1 METNNV
7 STSNTQTKTSTASR
21 AIYFLIALA
30 TLMVVAFAAWRLA
43 PPPMARVTEYPML
56 EKDDIPAAIAS
67 GKDGSIWFT
76 IDFSSAIGVFRNG
89 KIERIDKGTRNM
101 DPIGIA
107 VDQANNAWYV
117 DAPALSIGR
126 VSPNNEIKTFPLGTP
141 VARLQRLTVAPD
153 GAVWFAE
160 GSAYSLT
167 RLKDNVLERY
177 QLQSARGTPY
187 GIAIAPDGKAW
198 ATLQQAGQIVRIDPK
213 DGKTDWFWVPTPA
226 SAPTDITVDAKGD
239 VWFLE
244 FRSNKLG
251 RIHNEEFTEFP
262 IPSESRTA
270 GVVGLAAAP
279 DGAIWFAM
287 VRDHGLGR
295 FKDGQF
301 KFFNLPRPDARP
313 IGVAA
318 DPAGNI
324 WYVDLTG
331 FLGKISYADAT
342 H

>member
-1 METNNV
+1 VNTTN
-7 STSNTQTKTSTASR
+7 SQTETSTNTGT
-21 AIYFLIALA
+21 IYFLVAVA
-30 TLMVVAFAAWRLA
+30 TLVAMGFAAWRLA
-43 PPPMARVTEYPML
+43 PPPTARVTEYPML
-56 EKDDIPAAIAS
+56 EKDDIPAAIAA

-76 IDFSSAIGVFRNG
+76 IDFSNAIGVFRNG
-89 KIERIDKGTRNM
+89 KIERINKGTRNM

-107 VDQANNAWYV
+107 VDQDSNAWYV

-126 VSPNNEIKTFPLGTP
+126 VSPNNEIKTFSLGTP

-160 GSAYSLT
+160 GSAYSVT
-167 RLKDNVLERY
+167 RLKDNVLERF

-187 GIAIAPDGKAW
+187 GVAIAPDGKAW
-198 ATLQQAGQIVRIDPK
+198 ATLQQAGQIVRINPS

-226 SAPTDITVDAKGD
+226 SAPTDITVDANGD

-244 FRSNKLG
+244 FRGNKLG
-251 RIHNEEFTEFP
+251 RIHNEEFTEYP
-262 IPSESRTA
+262 IPSASRTA
-270 GVVGLAAAP
+270 GVVGLTASP

-295 FKDGQF
+295 FKNGEF
-301 KFFNLPRPDARP
+301 KFFNLPRLDARP

-318 DPAGNI
+318 DPVGNI

-331 FLGKISYADAT
+331 FLGTISHADAT
-342 H
+342 R

>member
-1 METNNV
+1 MSVKNQ
-7 STSNTQTKTSTASR
+7 TSSSDSAR
-21 AIYFLIALA
+21 LMHVLIALA
-30 TLMVVAFAAWRLA
+30 SIIVMSFALWRIS
-43 PPPMARVTEYPML
+43 PPPTVRVTEFPML
-56 EKDDIPAAIAS
+56 EKDDIPAAIAT
-67 GKDGSIWFT
+67 GKDGSVWFT
-76 IDFSSAIGVFRNG
+76 IDFSNAIGVFRNG
-89 KIERIDKGTRNM
+89 KIERIEKGSRNM

-107 VDQANNAWYV
+107 VDGENNAWYV

-126 VSPNNEIKTFPLGTP
+126 VGPNNEIKTFSLGTP

-160 GSAYSLT
+160 GSAFSVT

-177 QLQSARGTPY
+177 QLQSARGAPY
-187 GIAIAPDGKAW
+187 GVAIAPDGKAW
-198 ATLQQAGQIVRIDPK
+198 ATLQQAGQIVRITPG

-226 SAPTDITVDAKGD
+226 SAPTDIIVDAKGD

-251 RIHNEEFTEFP
+251 RIRDEKFSEFA
-262 IPSESRTA
+262 IPSESRIA
-270 GVVGLAAAP
+270 GVVGLTDAP

-287 VRDHGLGR
+287 LRDHALGR

-301 KFFNLPRPDARP
+301 KFFNLPRFNARP
-313 IGVAA
+313 VGVAA
-318 DPAGNI
+318 DPSGNV

-331 FLGKISYADAT
+331 YLGYIAVADT
-342 H
+342 LR

>member
-1 METNNV
+1 MNKV
-7 STSNTQTKTSTASR
+7 SSQSTSSTDLR
-21 AIYFLIALA
+21 AIYFLIAVA
-30 TLMVVAFAAWRLA
+30 ALMVMMFAAWRIA
-43 PPPMARVTEYPML
+43 PLPAARVTEYSML
-56 EKDDIPAAIAS
+56 EKNDIPAAIAAA
-67 GKDGSIWFT
+67 KDGSIWFT

-89 KIERIDKGTRNM
+89 KIERIDKGSRNM
-101 DPIGIA
+101 DPIGLA
-107 VDQANNAWYV
+107 VDQDNNAWYV

-126 VSPNNEIKTFPLGTP
+126 VSPRNEIKTFPIGTP

-160 GSAYSLT
+160 GSAYSVT
-167 RLKDNVLERY
+167 RLKGDILERF

-187 GIAIAPDGKAW
+187 GVAIAPDGKAW

-226 SAPTDITVDAKGD
+226 SAPTDIVVDAKGD

-251 RIHNEEFTEFP
+251 LIHGETFSEFS
-262 IPSESRTA
+262 IPSEARTA
-270 GVVGLAAAP
+270 GVVGLTVAP
-279 DGAIWFAM
+279 DGAVWFAM
-287 VRDHGLGR
+287 VREHALGR
-295 FKDGQF
+295 FKNGQF
-301 KFFNLPRPDARP
+301 KFYNLPRPEARP

-324 WYVDLTG
+324 WYVDLVG
-331 FLGKISYADAT
+331 VLGKISAADASQ
-342 H
+342 

>member
-1 METNNV
+1 MNIPNR
-7 STSNTQTKTSTASR
+7 QTKTSTGLNAV
-21 AIYFLIALA
+21 YLLIAFVALA
-30 TLMVVAFAAWRLA
+30 TMAFAAWRLA
-43 PPPMARVTEYPML
+43 PPPTARVTEYPML
-56 EKDDIPAAIAS
+56 EKDDIPAAIAT
-67 GKDGSIWFT
+67 GRDGSIWFT

-89 KIERIDKGTRNM
+89 KIERVNKGTRNM

-107 VDQANNAWYV
+107 IDQSNNAWFV

-153 GAVWFAE
+153 GAIWFAE
-160 GSAYSLT
+160 GSAYSVT
-167 RLKDNVLERY
+167 RLKDDMFERY

-187 GIAIAPDGKAW
+187 GVAIAPDGKAW
-198 ATLQQAGQIVRIDPK
+198 ATLQQAGQIVRIDPT

-226 SAPTDITVDAKGD
+226 SAPTDIVVDAKGD

-251 RIHNEEFTEFP
+251 RIRNEEFTEFA
-262 IPSESRTA
+262 IPSESRMA
-270 GVVGLAAAP
+270 GVVGLTVAP

-301 KFFNLPRPDARP
+301 KFFKLPRFEARP
-313 IGVAA
+313 VGVAA

-331 FLGKISYADAT
+331 FLGKISHADAT
-342 H
+342 R

>member
-1 METNNV
+1 MNILNI
-7 STSNTQTKTSTASR
+7 QTKTSTGLNAN
-21 AIYFLIALA
+21 YLLIALVALA
-30 TLMVVAFAAWRLA
+30 TMAFAAWRLA
-43 PPPMARVTEYPML
+43 PPPTARVTEYPML
-56 EKDDIPAAIAS
+56 EKDDIPAAIAA

-76 IDFSSAIGVFRNG
+76 IDFSSAIGVFRGG

-107 VDQANNAWYV
+107 VDQENNAWYV

-126 VSPNNEIKTFPLGTP
+126 IAPNNEIKTFSLGTP
-141 VARLQRLTVAPD
+141 VARLQRLTTAPD

-160 GSAYSLT
+160 GSAYSVT
-167 RLKDNVLERY
+167 RLKDNTLERY

-187 GIAIAPDGKAW
+187 GVAIAPDGKAW
-198 ATLQQAGQIVRIDPK
+198 ATLQQAGQIVRIDPST
-213 DGKTDWFWVPTPA
+213 GKTDWFWVPTPA

-251 RIHNEEFTEFP
+251 RIRNEEFTEYP
-262 IPSESRTA
+262 IPSESRIA

-295 FKDGQF
+295 FKDGVF
-301 KFFNLPRPDARP
+301 KFFTLPRFGARP

-331 FLGKISYADAT
+331 FLGNISAADAQR
-342 H
+342 

>member
-1 METNNV
+1 MTKPNN
-7 STSNTQTKTSTASR
+7 QTKTASGLN
-21 AIYFLIALA
+21 AAYLLIAFVALA
-30 TLMVVAFAAWRLA
+30 TMAFAAWRLA
-43 PPPMARVTEYPML
+43 PPSTAQVTEYPML
-56 EKDDIPAAIAS
+56 EKNDIPAAIAA
-67 GKDGSIWFT
+67 GNDGSIWFT

-126 VSPNNEIKTFPLGTP
+126 IGPNNEIKTFPLGTP

-160 GSAYSLT
+160 GSAYSVT

-187 GIAIAPDGKAW
+187 GVAIAPDGKAW

-244 FRSNKLG
+244 FRGNKLG
-251 RIHNEEFTEFP
+251 RIHNDEFTEFP

-270 GVVGLAAAP
+270 GLVGITAAP

-287 VRDHGLGR
+287 VRDHALGR
-295 FKDGQF
+295 FKNGVF
-301 KFFNLPRPDARP
+301 KFFNLPRFDARP

-331 FLGKISYADAT
+331 VLGKISAQDAAR
-342 H
+342 